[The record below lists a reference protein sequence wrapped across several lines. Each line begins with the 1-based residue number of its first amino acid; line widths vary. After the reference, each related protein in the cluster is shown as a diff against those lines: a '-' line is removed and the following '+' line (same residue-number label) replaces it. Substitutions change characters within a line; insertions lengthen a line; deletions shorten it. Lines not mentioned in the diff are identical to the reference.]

1 MDQDC
6 SFCDMTQER
15 IVSNLKQFYVIR
27 DAYPVTEHHTLI
39 ISNDHNVTLDS
50 MTTEQSLNLMETIRI
65 VKNQILAMDDS
76 VTGFNIGIN
85 EGIDA
90 GQTIKHF
97 HCHVIPRRYGDMEN
111 PRGGVRGVIPN
122 KQSY

>member
-1 MDQDC
+1 MNC
-6 SFCDMTQER
+6 PFCEMPDGR
-15 IVSNLKQFYVIR
+15 IIKQFDHFYIIR
-27 DAYPVTEHHTLI
+27 DAYPVSEHHTLI
-39 ISNDHNVTLDS
+39 ITDDHNATLDS
-50 MTTEQSLNLMETIRI
+50 MTSEQSLELVETIKV
-65 VKNQILAMDDS
+65 VKKHILEMDNS

-90 GQTIKHF
+90 GQTVMHF
-97 HCHVIPRRYGDMEN
+97 HCHVIPRRNGDNAN

>member
-1 MDQDC
+1 
-6 SFCDMTQER
+6 MT
-15 IVSNLKQFYVIR
+15 
-27 DAYPVTEHHTLI
+27 P
-39 ISNDHNVTLDS
+39 
-50 MTTEQSLNLMETIRI
+50 EQSLNLIGTIKTL
-65 VKNQILAMDDS
+65 KNKILEMDNS

-90 GQTIKHF
+90 GQTIMHF
-97 HCHVIPRRYGDMEN
+97 HCHIIPRRNGDIEN

>member
-1 MDQDC
+1 MNC
-6 SFCDMTQER
+6 PFCEIPDGR
-15 IVSNLKQFYVIR
+15 IIKKFARFYIIR
-27 DAYPVTEHHTLI
+27 DAYPVSEHHTLI

-50 MTTEQSLNLMETIRI
+50 MTSEQSLELMKI
-65 VKNQILAMDDS
+65 VKIVKKQILDMDNS

-90 GQTIKHF
+90 GQTVMHF
-97 HCHVIPRRYGDMEN
+97 HCHVIPRRNGDIEN
-111 PRGGVRGVIPN
+111 PRDGVRGVIPN

>member
-1 MDQDC
+1 MNC
-6 SFCDMTQER
+6 PFCEMPDGR
-15 IVSNLKQFYVIR
+15 IIKKFDHFYIIR
-27 DAYPVTEHHTLI
+27 DAYPVSKHHTLI
-39 ISNDHNVTLDS
+39 ISDDHNATLDS
-50 MTTEQSLNLMETIRI
+50 MTSEQSLELIDTIK
-65 VKNQILAMDDS
+65 VSKKQILEMDNS

-90 GQTIKHF
+90 GQTVMHF
-97 HCHVIPRRYGDMEN
+97 HCHVIPRRNGDNAN